1 MEIVLVAEQWG
12 KASLRTI
19 GKIFADFDQMLMM
32 MVIRK
37 GETGTSTGG
46 GTEGR
51 GGATLRTKGRR
62 LWEGKALPRL
72 SLT

>member
-37 GETGTSTGG
+37 GKTGTSTGG

-51 GGATLRTKGRR
+51 EGR
-62 LWEGKALPRL
+62 L
-72 SLT
+72 